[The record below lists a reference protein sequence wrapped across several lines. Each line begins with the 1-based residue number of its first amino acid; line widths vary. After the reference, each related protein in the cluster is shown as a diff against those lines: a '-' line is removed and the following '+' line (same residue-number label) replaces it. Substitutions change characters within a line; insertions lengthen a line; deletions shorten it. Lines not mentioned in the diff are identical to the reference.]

1 MQPGSGRAPAAWHPE
16 GTFKCGLF
24 TIAISAARFGQA
36 AAFGNL
42 VASITI
48 MKPGTGTASPD
59 EILRAEELASSL
71 PAKLML
77 PLILFIFPCLMG
89 VLILPA
95 AIHISQA
102 FKH

>member
-1 MQPGSGRAPAAWHPE
+1 
-16 GTFKCGLF
+16 
-24 TIAISAARFGQA
+24 
-36 AAFGNL
+36 
-42 VASITI
+42 
-48 MKPGTGTASPD
+48 
-59 EILRAEELASSL
+59 
-71 PAKLML
+71 ML